1 VRRVTAAVA
10 GLAALLF
17 ATFAVR
23 SAHACAGCR
32 NPSLAT
38 SRGSQGEL
46 QAGYFRAGASLT
58 GTTVHVVH
66 EAGCADPDPAVCDEE
81 PPQPTYM
88 HDQHLYPVELRIAAE
103 YGISELW
110 GVELQLPFR
119 AVTTTVEYTTPEGE
133 PYEPLDPDVHH
144 RDETV
149 IGPVDPWLLARIG
162 GFASKWWL
170 AARPGVSIPLGKTQE
185 NPFALGD
192 RGIRHQ
198 HIQLGTG
205 TFDPVLALEA
215 SRKIDEWDVAFFAQG
230 QASLYENKHG
240 YRAPWRV
247 AGGAMV
253 GRDLL
258 PKTNASLGL
267 ESFHEAAERW
277 DGEIRQDGNL
287 GRTELLGAVGAR
299 QTLGDDNQLS
309 LSLRFSLWRK
319 IVVGDEPPGTLSS
332 PVVLSLAFTRVFDT
346 SSP

>member
-1 VRRVTAAVA
+1 VSRPHQALA
-10 GLAALLF
+10 LAALLLV
-17 ATFAVR
+17 TLSVEH
-23 SAHACAGCR
+23 AHACAGCR

-46 QAGYFRAGASLT
+46 QSGFFRLGASLT

-66 EAGCADPDPAVCDEE
+66 EAGCADLNACDEL
-81 PPQPTYM
+81 PVQQTYL
-88 HDQHLYPVELRIAAE
+88 HDQHLYPVELRISAE

-119 AVTTTVEYTTPEGE
+119 AVTTTIHYTTPDGAD
-133 PYEPLDPDVHH
+133 YEPEDPGVHH

-149 IGPVDPWLLARIG
+149 IGPVDPWLLARVG
-162 GFASKWWL
+162 DTFSEWWL
-170 AARPGVSIPLGKTQE
+170 AARPGVSIPLGRTEE

-192 RGIRHQ
+192 RGVRHQ

-205 TFDPVLALEA
+205 TFDPVLILEA
-215 SRKIDEWDVAFFAQG
+215 ARKLEAWDFALFAQG
-230 QASLYENKHG
+230 QASLYENEHG

-253 GRDLL
+253 GRDLMTKL
-258 PKTNASLGL
+258 NASLGL

-277 DGEIRQDGNL
+277 DGVIRQDGNL
-287 GRTELLGAVGAR
+287 GRTELLGAVAAR
-299 QTLGDDNQLS
+299 QKLGASTELG

-332 PVVLSLAFTRVFDT
+332 PIVAALTFTRVFGQ
-346 SSP
+346 

>member
-1 VRRVTAAVA
+1 LTVRP
-10 GLAALLF
+10 
-17 ATFAVR
+17 
-23 SAHACAGCR
+23 AHACAGCR

-66 EAGCADPDPAVCDEE
+66 EAGCADLGDCDEL
-81 PPQPTYM
+81 PVQPTYM

-110 GVELQLPFR
+110 GVELQLPLR
-119 AVTTTVEYTTPEGE
+119 AVTTTIEYTTPEGE
-133 PYEPLDPDVHH
+133 HYEPLDPDVHH

-149 IGPVDPWLLARIG
+149 IGLVDPWLLARIG

-170 AARPGVSIPLGKTQE
+170 AARPGVSIPLGKTRE
-185 NPFALGD
+185 NPFTLGD

-215 SRKIDEWDVAFFAQG
+215 SRKVDDWDVGFFAQG
-230 QASLYENKHG
+230 QASLYENEHG
-240 YRAPWRV
+240 YRAPWKV

-253 GRDLL
+253 GRDVLED
-258 PKTNASLGL
+258 TNVSLGL

-299 QTLGDDNQLS
+299 QTIAMDNQLS